1 MPAAE
6 RLKYLGTYYGYFGR
20 FELDNSES
28 EVHHIIE
35 NSLDPT
41 EVGLVYVR
49 KVALSDGRLTLTTE
63 LRPIDGE
70 PRYNRI
76 IWTRA

>member
-1 MPAAE
+1 
-6 RLKYLGTYYGYFGR
+6 
-20 FELDNSES
+20 
-28 EVHHIIE
+28 
-35 NSLDPT
+35 
-41 EVGLVYVR
+41 VGLVYVR